1 MGRWWEDLDVV
12 QCYNSD
18 APGLEIAQ
26 SDTKKHHIAVIF
38 RNLKTSLA
46 IYFSVSSYQD
56 CHFSFLSLQFSI
68 VRKTGRV
75 TVDTNLLREGK
86 ASKFVDMYIK

>member
-68 VRKTGRV
+68 ATVRQ
-75 TVDTNLLREGK
+75 LLTDRAQFK
-86 ASKFVDMYIK
+86 STQRRKS